1 MENEVIGYS
10 NLNIGKLRRGKVKD
24 VYDLGDE
31 LLIFYTDRVSAFDVV
46 LPSLIPNK
54 GESLLK
60 LTVYWMEKSKKII
73 PNHLISVINNRTI
86 KVRKAKRID
95 IEWII
100 RKYLYGSLW
109 REYQEGKREIYGIKL
124 PSGLRKAEELPHPI
138 LTPTTKTD
146 IGHDVPITKKEAIEK
161 NIIDKDTWDFLE
173 EISLKLY
180 EFYEGEAK
188 YRGLIIPDVKL
199 EFGYVGDEI
208 IQIDEPPTHD
218 SARIWALKYYRIGE
232 SQEKYCLDKEFLREC
247 LRRMGFNGE
256 GEPPILSPIII
267 NEVRK
272 RCIGAYEVLAKGKN
286 IDELN
291 LLSVDDIFK

>member
-1 MENEVIGYS
+1 MKNEVIGYS

-73 PNHLISVINNRTI
+73 PNHLISVIDNRTI

>member
-73 PNHLISVINNRTI
+73 PNHLISVIDNRTI

-124 PSGLRKAEELPHPI
+124 PLGLRKAEELPHPI

-146 IGHDVPITKKEAIEK
+146 IGHDIPITKKEAIEK

-173 EISLKLY
+173 EISFKLY

>member
-73 PNHLISVINNRTI
+73 PNHLISVIDNRTI

-188 YRGLIIPDVKL
+188 YRGLMIPDVKL

-256 GEPPILSPIII
+256 GEPPILSSIII